1 MNAAVQRAKALAEL
15 LPWPDAP
22 AVTVTGVS
30 CDSRTVRP
38 GDLFLACRG
47 SEHDGR
53 AFISAAVRAGAVA
66 VVADAGVAAVDRP
79 AGVPLLEVDG
89 LAARLGPI
97 ASRFFDDPSRGLS
110 VVGVTGTNGKTTV
123 SQLVGQLLRA
133 LDRPCGVIGTL
144 GASLGDD
151 RAGNAGAA
159 THTTPDAVS
168 LQAQL
173 AAWRDQGVSH
183 AALEVS
189 SHALDQGRVNG
200 LHVAT
205 AIFTNLSRDHL
216 DYHGTMRAYGEA
228 KLRLFRQPGLRHA
241 VINLDDPFGARV
253 RGALDAGVTAVTVST
268 RAGRGADV
276 TVEGATLDAAGV
288 GGTLVTPWGRG
299 AFRAPLVGDYNLA
312 NVVAAAAAALTL
324 GFELAPVLAALP
336 SLLPVPGRL
345 EAVPN
350 DRGLQVVVD
359 YAHTPDAL
367 EKVLLTLKE
376 LTAGRLLV
384 VFGCGGD
391 RDPGKRAPMGSV
403 ACAFADAVFVTS
415 DNPRTEDPRHILDD
429 IAAGCRGDYQF
440 EVDRATAIAAAIEA
454 ARPGDCVLIAGKG
467 HEDYQVIG
475 RERLPFS
482 DVDTARRALE
492 GTP

>member
-1 MNAAVQRAKALAEL
+1 MNAAVQRARALGEL
-15 LPWPDAP
+15 LPWPAAP
-22 AVTVTGVS
+22 ALTVTGVS

-47 SEHDGR
+47 REHDGR
-53 AFISAAVRAGAVA
+53 AFIPAAVRAGAVA
-66 VVADAGVAAVDRP
+66 VVADAGVAEADRP
-79 AGVPLLEVDG
+79 AAVPLLEVEG
-89 LAARLGPI
+89 LAAQLGPI
-97 ASRFFDDPSRGLS
+97 ASRFFDDPSSDLA

-144 GASLGDD
+144 GASLDGDA
-151 RAGNAGAA
+151 RAA
-159 THTTPDAVS
+159 THTTPDAVA

-173 AAWRDQGVSH
+173 AAWRDQGVGH

-253 RGALDAGVTAVTVST
+253 REALADGAAAVTVST
-268 RAGRGADV
+268 RRGRGADV
-276 TVEGATLDAAGV
+276 TVDGATLGPDGV
-288 GGTLVTPWGRG
+288 GGTLLTPWGRG

-324 GFELAPVLAALP
+324 GFELEPVLAALA
-336 SLLPVPGRL
+336 SLRTVPGRL

-350 DRGLQVVVD
+350 DRSLQVVVD

-367 EKVLLTLKE
+367 EKVLLALKE
-376 LTAGRLLV
+376 QTAGRLLV

-391 RDPGKRAPMGSV
+391 RDAGKRAPMGAV
-403 ACAFADAVFVTS
+403 ACAFADAVFLTS
-415 DNPRTEDPRHILDD
+415 DNPRTENPQHILDD
-429 IAAGCRGDYQF
+429 IAAGCSGACHL
-440 EVDRATAIAAAIEA
+440 EVDRAVAIAAAIEA

-475 RERLPFS
+475 RERVPFS
-482 DVDTARRALE
+482 DIDAARRALE

>member
-1 MNAAVQRAKALAEL
+1 MNAAVQRARTLAEL

-47 SEHDGR
+47 REHDGR
-53 AFISAAVRAGAVA
+53 AFIPAAVRAGAVA
-66 VVADAGVAAVDRP
+66 VVADRGVAAADRP
-79 AGVPLLEVDG
+79 SGVPLLEVDA
-89 LAARLGPI
+89 LAGQLGPI
-97 ASRFFDDPSRGLS
+97 ASRFFDDPSSALA

-144 GASLGDD
+144 GASLGGD
-151 RAGNAGAA
+151 RAGDAAA

-173 AAWRDQGVSH
+173 AAWRDQGVGH

-200 LHVAT
+200 LRVTT

-228 KLRLFRQPGLRHA
+228 KLRLFRQPGLAHA
-241 VINLDDPFGARV
+241 VINLDDPFGPRV
-253 RGALDAGVTAVTVST
+253 RGALAAGVTALTFST
-268 RAGRGADV
+268 RPGRGADV

-299 AFRAPLVGDYNLA
+299 SFRAPLVGDYNLS
-312 NVVAAAAAALTL
+312 NVVATAAAVLTL
-324 GFELAPVLAALP
+324 GAELAPVLAALA
-336 SLLPVPGRL
+336 SLRPVAGRL

-367 EKVLLTLKE
+367 EQVLLTLKGQ
-376 LTAGRLLV
+376 TAGRLLV

-391 RDPGKRAPMGSV
+391 RDPGKRAPMGAV

-415 DNPRTEDPRHILDD
+415 DNPRTEDPQHILED
-429 IAAGCRGDYQF
+429 IAAGCSGDYQL
-440 EVDRATAIAAAIEA
+440 EVDRATAIAAAVEA

-482 DVDTARRALE
+482 DFDAARRALG

>member
-1 MNAAVQRAKALAEL
+1 MAVQRAKALGEL
-15 LPWPDAP
+15 LPWPGAP
-22 AVTVTGVS
+22 ALTVTGVS
-30 CDSRTVRP
+30 CDSRKVCP

-47 SEHDGR
+47 REHDGR
-53 AFISAAVRAGAVA
+53 AFIPAALRAGAVA
-66 VVADAGVAAVDRP
+66 VVADAGVAEADCP
-79 AGVPLLEVDG
+79 AAVPLLEVDG
-89 LAARLGPI
+89 LAAQLGPI
-97 ASRFFDDPSRGLS
+97 ASRFFDDPSSELA
-110 VVGVTGTNGKTTV
+110 VIGVTGTNGKTTV
-123 SQLVGQLLRA
+123 SQLVGQLLRT

-144 GASLGDD
+144 GASLDGDP
-151 RAGNAGAA
+151 GAA
-159 THTTPDAVS
+159 VHTTPDAVS

-173 AAWRDQGVSH
+173 AAWRDQGVGH

-200 LHVAT
+200 LHVTT

-241 VINLDDPFGARV
+241 VINLDDPFGVRV
-253 RGALDAGVTAVTVST
+253 RGALAAGVSAVTVST
-268 RAGRGADV
+268 RPGRGADL
-276 TVEGATLDAAGV
+276 TVEGATLGAAGV

-299 AFRAPLVGDYNLA
+299 AFRAPLVGEYNLA
-312 NVVAAAAAALTL
+312 NVVATAAAALTL
-324 GFELAPVLAALP
+324 GFELEPVLAALG
-336 SLLPVPGRL
+336 SLRPVPGRL
-345 EAVPN
+345 EAVAN

-367 EKVLLTLKE
+367 EKVLLALRDQTD
-376 LTAGRLLV
+376 GRLLV

-391 RDPGKRAPMGSV
+391 RDPGKRAPMGTI

-415 DNPRTEDPRHILDD
+415 DNPRSEDPQHILDD
-429 IAAGCRGDYQF
+429 IAAGCSGDYQL
-440 EVDRATAIAAAIEA
+440 ELDRAAAIAAAIEA
-454 ARPGDCVLIAGKG
+454 ARQGDCVLIAGKG
-467 HEDYQVIG
+467 HEDYQIIG

-482 DVDTARRALE
+482 DFEAARRALG

>member
-1 MNAAVQRAKALAEL
+1 MTAALQRAKTLAEL

-22 AVTVTGVS
+22 PVTVTGVS

-47 SEHDGR
+47 REHDGR
-53 AFISAAVRAGAVA
+53 TFIPAAVRAGAAA
-66 VVADAGVAAVDRP
+66 VVADAGVAAAHRP
-79 AGVPLLEVDG
+79 AAVPLLEVDD
-89 LAARLGPI
+89 LAAALGGI
-97 ASRFFDDPSRGLS
+97 ASRFFDDPSSELA

-144 GASLGDD
+144 GASLGD
-151 RAGNAGAA
+151 APGPASL
-159 THTTPDAVS
+159 TTPDAVT

-173 AAWRDQGVSH
+173 AAWRDQGVGH

-200 LHVAT
+200 LTVTT

-216 DYHGTMRAYGEA
+216 DYHGSMRAYGEA
-228 KLRLFRQPGLRHA
+228 KLRLFRHPGLRHA

-253 RGALDAGVTAVTVST
+253 RGALAAHCAALTVST
-268 RAGRGADV
+268 RPGRGAAV
-276 TVEGATLDAAGV
+276 TVAAPQRDQAGV
-288 GGTLVTPWGRG
+288 GGTLVTPWGSG
-299 AFRAPLVGDYNLA
+299 PFRAPLVGDYNLA
-312 NVVAAAAAALTL
+312 NVVAAAAAALSL
-324 GFELAPVLAALP
+324 GVALEPVLEALGRLRP
-336 SLLPVPGRL
+336 APGRL

-367 EKVLLTLKE
+367 EKVLMTLRE
-376 LTAGRLLV
+376 QTDGRLLL

-391 RDPGKRAPMGSV
+391 RDPGKRAPMGAV
-403 ACAFADAVFVTS
+403 ACAFADEVFVTS
-415 DNPRTEDPRHILDD
+415 DNPRSEAPQAILDD
-429 IAAGCRGDYQF
+429 IAASCSGTF
-440 EVDRATAIAAAIEA
+440 HLEVDRAAAITAAVAAARA
-454 ARPGDCVLIAGKG
+454 GDCVLIAGKG

-475 RERLPFS
+475 GERLPFS
-482 DVDTARRALE
+482 DVACARQAL
-492 GTP
+492 GVMP

>member
-47 SEHDGR
+47 REHDGR
-53 AFISAAVRAGAVA
+53 AFIPAAVRAGAVA
-66 VVADAGVAAVDRP
+66 VVADRGVAAADRP
-79 AGVPLLEVDG
+79 AGVPLLEVDE
-89 LAARLGPI
+89 LAGQLGPI
-97 ASRFFDDPSRGLS
+97 ASRFFDDPGSALA
-110 VVGVTGTNGKTTV
+110 VLGVTGTNGKTTV

-144 GASLGDD
+144 GASLD
-151 RAGNAGAA
+151 GNASAA
-159 THTTPDAVS
+159 THTTPDAVA

-173 AAWRDQGVSH
+173 AAWRDQGVGH

-200 LHVAT
+200 LQVTT
-205 AIFTNLSRDHL
+205 AVFTNLSRDHL

-241 VINLDDPFGARV
+241 VINLDDPFGPRV
-253 RGALDAGVTAVTVST
+253 RGALAAGVKAVTFST
-268 RAGRGADV
+268 RPGRGADV
-276 TVEGATLDAAGV
+276 TVAGATLDAAGV

-299 AFRAPLVGDYNLA
+299 SFRAPLVGAYNLA
-312 NVVAAAAAALTL
+312 NVVATAAAVLSL
-324 GFELAPVLAALP
+324 GVELAPVLAALAR
-336 SLLPVPGRL
+336 LRPVPGRL

-367 EKVLLTLKE
+367 EKVLLTLRDQ
-376 LTAGRLLV
+376 TAGRLRV

-391 RDPGKRAPMGSV
+391 RDPGKRAPMGAV
-403 ACAFADAVFVTS
+403 ACAFADAVYVTS
-415 DNPRTEDPRHILDD
+415 DNPRSEDPQHILED
-429 IAAGCRGDYQF
+429 IAAGCSGDYRL
-440 EVDRATAIAAAIEA
+440 EVDRAAAIAAAIEA

-467 HEDYQVIG
+467 HEDYQLIG

-482 DVDTARRALE
+482 DVDAARRALE

>member
-22 AVTVTGVS
+22 SVAVTGVS

-47 SEHDGR
+47 REHDGR
-53 AFISAAVRAGAVA
+53 AFIPAALRAGAAA
-66 VVADAGVAAVDRP
+66 VVADAGVAEADRP
-79 AGVPLLEVDG
+79 VGVPLLEVDG
-89 LAARLGPI
+89 LAAQLGPI
-97 ASRFFDDPSRGLS
+97 ASRFFDDPSSALA

-144 GASLGDD
+144 GASLDG
-151 RAGNAGAA
+151 GAGAA

-173 AAWRDQGVSH
+173 AAWRDQGVRH

-189 SHALDQGRVNG
+189 SHALEQGRVNG

-241 VINLDDPFGARV
+241 VINMDDPFGARV
-253 RGALDAGVTAVTVST
+253 RGALDAGATAITVST
-268 RAGRGADV
+268 QAGRGADV
-276 TVEGATLDAAGV
+276 TVEGATLDPAGV

-299 AFRAPLVGDYNLA
+299 PFRAPLVGDYNLA
-312 NVVAAAAAALTL
+312 NVAATAAAVLSL
-324 GFELAPVLAALP
+324 GVELEPVLAALAG
-336 SLLPVPGRL
+336 LRPVPGRL
-345 EAVPN
+345 EAVAN

-376 LTAGRLLV
+376 QTAGRLLV

-391 RDPGKRAPMGSV
+391 RDPGKRAPMGAV

-415 DNPRTEDPRHILDD
+415 DNPRTEDPQHILDD
-429 IAAGCRGDYQF
+429 IAAGCSGAYQL

-482 DVDTARRALE
+482 DIDAARRALE